1 MTGVKGMRR
10 ASDLLGLPV
19 IDANKRPL
27 GKVVEVL
34 VDLDREILG
43 ALLFADKIRG
53 ESGLLT
59 VEDVVFA
66 PESIIVPADAI
77 ICGDGAVILRQGKLT
92 LEQARKLSVET
103 CSGNRIG
110 NVADLIIDGN
120 QLVALELS
128 DGLLQDVF
136 EGRSV
141 LPLPRDIGLAGEK
154 LIVPDETGLKTYDSG
169 SDGSSAGDIEYGG

>member
-1 MTGVKGMRR
+1 MQR

-19 IDANKRPL
+19 IGANKRPL

-43 ALLFADKIRG
+43 ALVIADKTRG

-59 VEDVVFA
+59 VEDVVFD
-66 PESIIVPADAI
+66 PESITVPADAI

-103 CSGNRIG
+103 CSGNRLG
-110 NVADLIIDGN
+110 NVADLIVEGFKLI
-120 QLVALELS
+120 ALELS

-141 LPLPRDIGLAGEK
+141 LPLLPDISFAGEK
-154 LIVPDETGLKTYDSG
+154 LIVPDGTVTYHSG
-169 SDGSSAGDIEYGG
+169 SDGSTALDIEYGG